1 MSESQIRILGID
13 PGTNF
18 MGYGIIDCEKDKYN
32 LHVMGTIELH
42 KLKSPHEK
50 LAKIFERVQYLIQT
64 YQPSEMAVESV
75 FYAKNPQ
82 SMLKL
87 GRAQGA
93 AIVAA
98 QTESLKTI
106 EYAAKKVKMA
116 ITGNGNASK
125 EQVFAM
131 LNHTMN
137 IKMTPKYLDA
147 SDALAVAVCHHIQS
161 SRISFTSEY
170 KDWSAFL
177 KANPEKIKK

>member
-1 MSESQIRILGID
+1 MAESLKRILGID

-18 MGYGIIDCEKDKYN
+18 MGYGIIDCSSDKYD
-32 LHVMGTIELH
+32 LHVMGTVELH
-42 KLKSPHEK
+42 KLKSPYEK
-50 LAKIFERVQYLIQT
+50 LAKIFDRVQYLIQT
-64 YQPSEMAVESV
+64 YEPQELAVESV
-75 FYAKNPQ
+75 FYAKNVQ

-98 QTESLKTI
+98 QMEGLPTT
-106 EYAAKKVKMA
+106 EYAPKKVKMA

-125 EQVFAM
+125 EQVGAM

-161 SRISFTSEY
+161 SRISFKSDY
-170 KDWSAFL
+170 KDWAAYL
-177 KANPEKIKK
+177 KANPEKVKK